1 MEFQTH
7 IISCVLN
14 ISTGMAHQP
23 ADSVCPTTELLS
35 PTPVLPAAISGL
47 LVSTRHRPS
56 PPPLTQPVPCSVCES
71 ACQVLSLLSS
81 PFLSAQGPS
90 LHQNAI
96 ALSTDVLVP
105 SSSPWHVVLPQ
116 THCLLLVM
124 LRRSCAHVAPQPRQQ
139 WLPSARRRSIS
150 LAGTGCLHNA
160 APPRFP
166 VFLPFPRTLCLPT

>member
-35 PTPVLPAAISGL
+35 PTPVFPAAISGL

-105 SSSPWHVVLPQ
+105 LVFSVACCSCPKPIAFFLSCSDAAVL
-116 THCLLLVM
+116 M
-124 LRRSCAHVAPQPRQQ
+124 LRPSPDSNGSPPPAEGRSP
-139 WLPSARRRSIS
+139 
-150 LAGTGCLHNA
+150 
-160 APPRFP
+160 
-166 VFLPFPRTLCLPT
+166 

>member
-23 ADSVCPTTELLS
+23 ADSVCPTTELLF
-35 PTPVLPAAISGL
+35 PTPILPAAISGL

-105 SSSPWHVVLPQ
+105 LVFSVACCSAPNPLPSSCHAPTQLCSCCAPAQTAMAPLRPQKKVVLLSRHSVSP
-116 THCLLLVM
+116 
-124 LRRSCAHVAPQPRQQ
+124 
-139 WLPSARRRSIS
+139 
-150 LAGTGCLHNA
+150 
-160 APPRFP
+160 
-166 VFLPFPRTLCLPT
+166 